1 MIVSEIIKATGGTL
15 VSGNINARID
25 PASISTDSRTIK
37 KGSFFLPLKGE
48 NFNGEL
54 FIDEALKKGAIG
66 SLTARR
72 NIKASM
78 YKGKI
83 IIFVKD
89 TVKALQDIAHYHR
102 MRFDIP
108 VIGVT
113 GSNGKT
119 TTKDMISHV
128 LSKRFNVLKNEGTK
142 NNQIGVPQTLLKLN
156 KKHDICVLEM
166 GANHKGEI
174 RLLSGI
180 ARPTIAII
188 INIGPSHLKFLKD
201 LKGVFAAKKE
211 ILEFLGKN
219 SLVIINGDDEYL
231 AGIKGKG
238 LKVIRFGFND
248 RNGLRASLLSASV
261 NHTEFLLDDKARFE
275 LNLLGT
281 HNVYNALAAIAV
293 GRHFNLSIKSI
304 ADSLAGYRPAHMRLN
319 VKNIGGF
326 IIIDDT
332 YNSNPLSMK
341 SALQAMRVLPSRG
354 KWIVSAD
361 MLELGNK
368 EDDFHRMIGE
378 SVAKA
383 GFKGLLTFGA
393 LSRSTYDSALR
404 CGMNKDNAWYCST
417 RREVADILYRVAKR
431 GDAIL
436 VKGSRAMKMEEVI
449 EMLKKRLTLTKGPE

>member
-1 MIVSEIIKATGGTL
+1 MIVSEILKATGGTL
-15 VSGNINARID
+15 ISGNISARID

-48 NFNGEL
+48 NFDGEL
-54 FIDEALKKGAIG
+54 FIDEAFKKGAIG

-72 NIKASM
+72 NIKSSM
-78 YKGKI
+78 YKGKTI
-83 IIFVKD
+83 IIVKN
-89 TVKALQDIAHYHR
+89 TVKALQDIARHHR
-102 MRFDIP
+102 MKFYIP

-128 LSKRFNVLKNEGTK
+128 LSKKFNVLKNEGTK
-142 NNQIGVPQTLLKLN
+142 NNQIGVSQTLLKLN

-166 GANHKGEI
+166 GTNHRGEI
-174 RLLSGI
+174 RLLSGV

-188 INIGPSHLKFLKD
+188 TNIGPSHLKFLKN
-201 LKGVFAAKKE
+201 LKGVFEAKKE

-219 SLVIINGDDEYL
+219 GLAIINGDDEYL
-231 AGIKGKG
+231 AGLKCKG
-238 LKVIRFGFND
+238 LRVIRFGFND
-248 RNGLRASLLSASV
+248 RNNLRASLLSASI

-293 GRHFNLSIKSI
+293 GRHFKFSIKSI
-304 ADSLAGYRPAHMRLN
+304 ADSLAEYRPAYMRLN
-319 VKNIGGF
+319 VKNIGGV

-341 SALQAMRVLPSRG
+341 TALQAMRVLPSKG

-368 EDDFHRMIGE
+368 QDDFHSMIGE

-383 GFKGLLTFGA
+383 GFKGLLTFGT
-393 LSRSTYDSALR
+393 LSRNTYDSALR
-404 CGMNKDNAWYCST
+404 CGMNKDNTWYCST
-417 RREVADILYRVAKR
+417 RREVADILCRVAQR

-449 EMLKKRLTLTKGPE
+449 EILQKRLALTKRLE